1 MDDRKG
7 IAMKRFV
14 IGLLV
19 LLMNTLELQS
29 TAHQVKLSK
38 VRQQYV
44 QRLESMTRPNSIL
57 ILEFL
62 RFLNTYEE
70 LLSRTVT
77 KQPLVREESPVASRS
92 VVADENLGYDS
103 DDDAQ
108 PLSDF

>member
-1 MDDRKG
+1 
-7 IAMKRFV
+7 MKRFL

-19 LLMNTLELQS
+19 LLMNTLELQG
-29 TAHQVKLSK
+29 TAHQVRLSK

-44 QRLESMTRPNSIL
+44 QRLERVAQPHGIP

-62 RFLNTYEE
+62 KFLNSYEG
-70 LLSRTVT
+70 LPSRTQT
-77 KQPLVREESPVASRS
+77 EQPLVRVESPVTSRS

-103 DDDAQ
+103 DDDVQ